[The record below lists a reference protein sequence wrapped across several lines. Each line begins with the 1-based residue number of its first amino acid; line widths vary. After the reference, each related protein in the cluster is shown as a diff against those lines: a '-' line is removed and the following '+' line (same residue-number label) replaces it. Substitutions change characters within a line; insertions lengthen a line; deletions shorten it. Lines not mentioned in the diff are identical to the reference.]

1 MSDIKW
7 IKLSVDMFDDEKIK
21 LIRSMPEGNS
31 IIVIWIQLLSLA
43 GKTNDIGMIYI
54 SRHMAYS
61 EEMLAT
67 IFEHPVNVIRLALST
82 LQSFGLI
89 EVNPE
94 GVINIS
100 NWEKHQS
107 TDKMERVKEQN
118 KIRQNKHYYRVRLRN
133 LGVDVDSNAFT
144 DDLDEMKDMYHR
156 LKEEPNVSL
165 TLANDTEVRSKKEE
179 VRGKKEEVR
188 SEKEEV
194 RGKKEEVRSEK
205 EEVRSEKEEVSKQEF
220 SEQTK
225 KKSPYGDFTNVLLTD
240 DEYSK
245 LVRDYTDYEER
256 IQKLSYYI
264 ESTGKKY
271 KSHYATVKS
280 WARNEKKKTKQD
292 GRLNNLLE

>member
-1 MSDIKW
+1 MGDIKW

-107 TDKMERVKEQN
+107 TDKMERMKEQN
-118 KIRQNKHYYRVRLRN
+118 KIRQGKHYYRVRLRN
-133 LGVDVDSNAFT
+133 LGIDVDSNAFT
-144 DDLDEMKDMYHR
+144 DDLDEMKDMYYR

-165 TLANDTEVRSKKEE
+165 TLANDTEVRRKKKE
-179 VRGKKEEVR
+179 VRGKKEEVDKDIL
-188 SEKEEV
+188 SDKVELPIPYKEI
-194 RGKKEEVRSEK
+194 
-205 EEVRSEKEEVSKQEF
+205 
-220 SEQTK
+220 
-225 KKSPYGDFTNVLLTD
+225 
-240 DEYSK
+240 
-245 LVRDYTDYEER
+245 TDYLN
-256 IQKLSYYI
+256 QKSETNYRH
-264 ESTGKKY
+264 TGKKTQSLIKARFSEGFNLDDFKQVIDIKASEWLRD
-271 KSHYATVKS
+271 KSMNKYLRPETLFGTKFES
-280 WARNEKKKTKQD
+280 YLNQKQKTRSSNYD
-292 GRLNNLLE
+292 TSEYDDLY

>member
-107 TDKMERVKEQN
+107 TDKMERMKEQN
-118 KIRQNKHYYRVRLRN
+118 KIRQGKHYYRVRLRN

-144 DDLDEMKDMYHR
+144 DDLDEMKDMYYR

-165 TLANDTEVRSKKEE
+165 TLPNDTEVRSKKKE
-179 VRGKKEEVR
+179 VRGKNK
-188 SEKEEV
+188 
-194 RGKKEEVRSEK
+194 
-205 EEVRSEKEEVSKQEF
+205 EVRSEKEEVSKQEV

-245 LVRDYTDYEER
+245 LSRDYTDYEDR

>member
-118 KIRQNKHYYRVRLRN
+118 KIRQNKHYYRVRLRS

-144 DDLDEMKDMYHR
+144 DDLDEMKDMYYR

-165 TLANDTEVRSKKEE
+165 TLANDTEVRSKKKE
-179 VRGKKEEVR
+179 VRGK
-188 SEKEEV
+188 
-194 RGKKEEVRSEK
+194 K

-245 LVRDYTDYEER
+245 LVRDYTDYEDR